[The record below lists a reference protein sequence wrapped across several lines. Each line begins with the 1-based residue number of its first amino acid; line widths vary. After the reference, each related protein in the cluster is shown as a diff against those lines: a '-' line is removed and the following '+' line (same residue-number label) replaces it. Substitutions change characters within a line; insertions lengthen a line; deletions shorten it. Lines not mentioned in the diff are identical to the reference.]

1 MGSTS
6 DLKYM
11 SVTEVVQ
18 TGVSRRL
25 VMQAIHSKYG
35 RGIAVRASHG
45 NSKYYNINI
54 DRFTKL
60 LEKGVLI

>member
-45 NSKYYNINI
+45 NSKYYINI